1 MTKPRV
7 SASTSTAPSEWI
19 SLKEQLIQFA
29 AIVGIAAFVA
39 FTGITLIEWQKRESL
54 PFCDY
59 YASESCIPCPE
70 NARCSGKNM
79 ECLFGF
85 TKHGK
90 RCLRDQKIRKA
101 IEAIDE
107 LIIEKFCGNYSL
119 SLCKWTGPKQLTVFE
134 IAQFVEHSELDKVL
148 GIDSENFK
156 LVKEEG
162 QDAAIKRLNTR
173 KNSQGLLEL
182 YCPIQLVEYY
192 KPYRCRAWEWM
203 LSYRNILLISC
214 PLVFLAVVIL
224 SKAYLKQKISK
235 RAEQL
240 YIQVCQTL
248 EAKSQNNMTGG
259 ETWVVASHLRDHLLT
274 LNERKNGTVWYK
286 VEQMVR
292 RDSRIDQYPKLVKG
306 ESKVVW
312 EWQV

>member
-119 SLCKWTGPKQLTVFE
+119 SLCKWTGPKQ
-134 IAQFVEHSELDKVL
+134 
-148 GIDSENFK
+148 
-156 LVKEEG
+156 EEG